1 MKFKMHLKYRSS
13 LVDPVPLV
21 NIIAI
26 IVFFFIMATNF
37 IGSRGIVVDLPQID
51 QTELYNLNSTLITLS
66 ANNIY
71 LFEKEITMNELK
83 EELIKKNSQLLAIKA
98 DRNVPYYAI
107 AEIIAMAQSVGIKQI
122 AMASEG
128 GKS

>member
-83 EELIKKNSQLLAIKA
+83 EELIKKNYQLLAIKA